1 MNLNEVASG
10 ERIHVVFLGR
20 RNAGKSSL
28 VNAVAAQKVSVV
40 SDVKGTTTDPV
51 KKSMEILP
59 LGAVVLV
66 DTPGM
71 DDEGDLG
78 ELRVERAKKSLS
90 DADIAVLVAD
100 ASEGISAEEEKILD
114 VLREKKIPFVVAFNK
129 SDLLAEKKSACGENE
144 IFVSAKTN
152 ENIDELKNLLGKFAP
167 KKSAK
172 KILNG
177 FVKKGDIVILVIPV
191 DESAPKGRLI
201 LPQQETLREIL
212 DEGGIAFACQPGQ
225 LEKTLSVLRER
236 PRLVITDSQAFAF
249 VAEKVPRE
257 IPLTSFSILFAR
269 YKGNLDFLSAGAKKI
284 SALRD
289 GDKILI
295 AESCTHHRQCRDI
308 GTVQL
313 PAMVKNFSGK
323 NVQFEFSSGAEFP
336 SDLSEFSLVIHC
348 GGCMITE
355 QQMKARMEAAKN
367 AGVSVVNYGTAMAYM
382 NGIFSRC
389 MEIFGGF

>member
-1 MNLNEVASG
+1 
-10 ERIHVVFLGR
+10 
-20 RNAGKSSL
+20 
-28 VNAVAAQKVSVV
+28 
-40 SDVKGTTTDPV
+40 
-51 KKSMEILP
+51 
-59 LGAVVLV
+59 
-66 DTPGM
+66 
-71 DDEGDLG
+71 
-78 ELRVERAKKSLS
+78 
-90 DADIAVLVAD
+90 
-100 ASEGISAEEEKILD
+100 
-114 VLREKKIPFVVAFNK
+114 
-129 SDLLAEKKSACGENE
+129 
-144 IFVSAKTN
+144 
-152 ENIDELKNLLGKFAP
+152 
-167 KKSAK
+167 
-172 KILNG
+172 
-177 FVKKGDIVILVIPV
+177 VKKGDIVILVIPV